1 MTFFILFTRFFQIYL
16 LIYIK
21 SSLRSLYEDLKQAEI
36 IYISLDR
43 HQKAKRIEVRA
54 RERVNTLQ

>member
-43 HQKAKRIEVRA
+43 YQKAKRIEVRA